1 MKNKFNVSASPHTRG
16 KDTTAT
22 IMRDVMI
29 ALMPAALFGVYQFGL
44 RALVVLVLSVT
55 TCVLS
60 EYIYMKLMKLPRN
73 GYECSAMVTGLL
85 LGMNLPAG
93 VPLWVPVLGGVF
105 AIIVVK
111 MLFGGLGQNFMN
123 PALAARCFLLIS
135 CGRAMADFTV
145 GKVLWVPVLGGVFA
159 IIVVKMLFGGLGQN
173 FMNPALAA
181 RCFLLISCGRAMADF
196 TVGKVEA
203 GNAAQMIFSGAAG
216 LDGLSS
222 ATPLAAI
229 RAGENV
235 SLADM
240 FFGFTG
246 GTIGETSAF
255 LILAGGVYL
264 LARRVISIRI
274 PAAYLLSF
282 VVFMGLFGGHGF
294 DPEYLAMQVCGGG
307 LMLGA
312 FFMATDYVTSPITPT
327 GKIIFGIFLGI
338 LTGIFRVYG
347 GSAEGVSYAI
357 ITGNILV
364 PLIEKVTLP
373 RAFGKGGKANV

>member
-135 CGRAMADFTV
+135 CGRVMADFTV
-145 GKVLWVPVLGGVFA
+145 E
-159 IIVVKMLFGGLGQN
+159 
-173 FMNPALAA
+173 
-181 RCFLLISCGRAMADF
+181 
-196 TVGKVEA
+196 KVEA

-235 SLADM
+235 SPVDM

-246 GTIGETSAF
+246 GTIGETSVF

-312 FFMATDYVTSPITPT
+312 FFMATDYVTSPITPA

-373 RAFGKGGKANV
+373 RSFGKGGKANV